1 VRGALGES
9 ASPLAEC
16 PGNRGAPWVVSP
28 GAGAVVPPPRAARG
42 DDEARDDDDVDV
54 GAPDPEPDNEE
65 ANDDDDDDDGCA
77 EEPLDAGG
85 PSRCL

>member
-1 VRGALGES
+1 
-9 ASPLAEC
+9 
-16 PGNRGAPWVVSP
+16 
-28 GAGAVVPPPRAARG
+28 VVPPPLAARG